1 MKLKMAII
9 VAMLLCTV
17 PALFAQ
23 SNQGYGKPNK
33 RKPILEV
40 EAGCGMCMFGLK
52 DKDCM
57 LAIRKDDKVLHV
69 KGTDIDDHGDA
80 HGDDGFCN
88 ATHRARVQGQAKGD
102 TFVVTYFELIPKTA
116 NRKGK

>member
-1 MKLKMAII
+1 MKSISITLMII
-9 VAMLLCTV
+9 FISTTLQ
-17 PALFAQ
+17 AQ
-23 SNQGYGKPNK
+23 SNKGFGKVDA

-40 EAGCGMCMFGLK
+40 EAGCGMCQFGLK
-52 DKDCM
+52 DKDCL
-57 LAIRKDDKVLHV
+57 LAIRTDEKVLHV

-88 ATHRARVQGQAKGD
+88 ATHRARVQGRTKGE

-116 NRKGK
+116 KRKSK